1 MKKVIDIIS
10 IMPEFFDSFLSTGL
24 INRAIKENIIEINI
38 INPRSF
44 STDKHKRV
52 DNGVY
57 GGGAGQLL
65 MAGPVIKAWEYAN
78 LNYNSKYCQN
88 KTCNEN
94 GTCKTLPN
102 DAPANNTNNN
112 VTHAQIRTGDQP
124 SSSSNRDQLEQI
136 ENLRPREQSV
146 IMSASGKPLNSS
158 LAKSLAGNDHLIII
172 CGRYEG
178 IDARVNELTN
188 SIEVSIG
195 DYILSGG
202 EIASIVFIE
211 AVSRFYK
218 HFLGNENSLKEESFS
233 GDCYNNYNNNI
244 DKKLLLEYPQ
254 YTKPR
259 ELYGLK
265 VPEVLLNG
273 NHELIRQWRLKNAIS
288 KTILNRPELI
298 KQGLCEKII

>member
-38 INPRSF
+38 INPRTF
-44 STDKHKRV
+44 SNDKHKRV
-52 DNGVY
+52 DSGVY

-65 MAGPVIKAWEYAN
+65 MAEPILKAWEHAN
-78 LNYNSKYCQN
+78 FNYNSKHCQN

-94 GTCKTLPN
+94 ETYKTLSN
-102 DAPANNTNNN
+102 DAAANNTNINNTNNN
-112 VTHAQIRTGDQP
+112 DAPLSAQIGTGGQL
-124 SSSSNRDQLEQI
+124 SSSSNRGQREQI
-136 ENLRPREQSV
+136 ENIRPAEQSV
-146 IMSASGKPLNSS
+146 IMSASGKLLNAS
-158 LAKSLAGNDHLIII
+158 LAKSLADNDHLIII

-188 SIEVSIG
+188 SIEISIG

-218 HFLGNENSLKEESFS
+218 HFLGNEDSLKEESFS
-233 GDCYNNYNNNI
+233 GDCYNNYNNI
-244 DKKLLLEYPQ
+244 DEKLLLEYPQ

-288 KTILNRPELI
+288 KTILNRPELV
-298 KQGLCEKII
+298 KT